1 MRIGLI
7 DVDGH
12 NFPNLALMKI
22 SAWHKL
28 IGDDVEWWNG
38 FSEYDKVYMSK
49 VFDDTYSNDV
59 PEPFNAKEIVK
70 GGTGY
75 GLENKLPY
83 EIEHMFP
90 DYSIYGYLTN
100 NTAYG
105 FLTRGCPRMCNFCI
119 VGKKEGIVSKKVSD
133 LSEWWNGQKN
143 IKLLDPNILACN
155 QHLDLLEQLAKSM
168 AFVDFTQGLDVR
180 LLTEKNIEA
189 LNEIRIKR
197 IHFAWDFMSQSKKI
211 VDGLKKYD
219 EKGKIKDPRRRCVY
233 VLTNYNTTIE
243 DDLYRVYTIRDL
255 GYDPYVMV
263 FDKPNAPTDIR
274 KLQRWCNNRI
284 IFKTVKNFDEYIG
297 GRQNSENLGSL

>member
-1 MRIGLI
+1 MKIGLI

-22 SAWHKL
+22 SAWHKS

-38 FSEYDKVYMSK
+38 FCEYDKVYMSK
-49 VFDDTYSNDV
+49 VFDDTYSNNV

-90 DYSIYGYLTN
+90 DYSIYGDLTN

-105 FLTRGCPRMCNFCI
+105 FLTRGCPRMCSFCI
-119 VGKKEGIVSKKVSD
+119 VSKKEGTVSKKVSD

-155 QHLDLLEQLAKSM
+155 QHLDLLEQLAQSM

-180 LLTEKNIEA
+180 LLTEKNIA
-189 LNEIRIKR
+189 VLNAIRIKR

-219 EKGKIKDPRRRCVY
+219 KKGKIKDQRRRCVY

-263 FDKPNAPTDIR
+263 FDKPNAPKNI
-274 KLQRWCNNRI
+274 KMLQRWCNNRI
-284 IFKTVKNFDEYIG
+284 IFKTVKNFEEYK
-297 GRQNSENLGSL
+297 